1 MEEDFTCPRCN
12 KTIKFLREAIEKKEE
27 DLTCP
32 ICLERANPPIFMCPA
47 SHLICSTC
55 APRVQKCPECREEL
69 PTPLWRHRFAEK
81 ASLEL
86 DDLLQQLVELAG
98 NDPDPEQEAQRA
110 PGPQLEPLSAPQPTF
125 GHYGLTFSNCS
136 LLHKLL
142 ITGQGEQVVSRRGE
156 LRDLLPITCEW
167 EYSKGRTISKVTPL
181 HLAVGFKSSATVV
194 STLVQAG
201 ANVDALDSYQR
212 STLHW
217 ASIWNQAVVPVLIA
231 AGCKVNLLDKWQLS
245 PLHYA
250 ARESKDRSTV
260 AALLSAAANPHLGMS
275 PLISSRVSDE
285 MKDYIRSL
293 SK

>member
-1 MEEDFTCPRCN
+1 MDEDFTCPRCN

-86 DDLLQQLVELAG
+86 DDLLQQLVELTG
-98 NDPDPEQEAQRA
+98 NDPDPEQAQRT
-110 PGPQLEPLSAPQPTF
+110 PGPQLEPLSALQPTF
-125 GHYGLTFSNCS
+125 GHNGFTFSNCS
-136 LLHKLL
+136 FLHKLL
-142 ITGQGEQVVSRRGE
+142 ITGQGEQVVRRMGE
-156 LRDLLPITCEW
+156 LRDLVPLTCEW
-167 EYSKGRTISKVTPL
+167 EYSKVGTVSKVTPL
-181 HLAVGFKSSATVV
+181 HLAARFKSSATVV

-201 ANVDALDSYQR
+201 ANVDALDSDQR
-212 STLHW
+212 STLHY
-217 ASIWNQAVVPVLIA
+217 ASLGNPAVVPVLIG
-231 AGCKVNLLDKWQLS
+231 AGCKVNLLDKHQLS
-245 PLHYA
+245 PLYYA
-250 ARESKDRSTV
+250 AMVSEDRSTV
-260 AALLSAAANPHLGMS
+260 AALMSAAADPHLGDS
-275 PLISSRVSDE
+275 PLTDPLVSDE
-285 MKDYIRSL
+285 MKDNIRSL